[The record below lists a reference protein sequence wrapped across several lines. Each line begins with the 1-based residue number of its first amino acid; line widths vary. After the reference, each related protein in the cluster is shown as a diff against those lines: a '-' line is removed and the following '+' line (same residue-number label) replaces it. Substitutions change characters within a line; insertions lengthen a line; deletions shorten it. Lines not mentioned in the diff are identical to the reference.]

1 MASSRR
7 CASLSDRLCSVDSRC
22 EGRDILAFYAGMR
35 AEDRARGLQ
44 EQARLD
50 QIVAQIRERTRT
62 GNYDEEWTAM
72 RDGAVAE
79 LREIA
84 ERSLAAPDVFPGG
97 SALSFRARLETN
109 RLLSD
114 YSLGDD
120 ERRDLLAEA
129 HEDVAKS
136 LEAFA
141 RCGMV
146 SPRLE
151 PIWLSGYLHAAAG
164 ETLEARRAFE
174 ECLSLA
180 RRLQRADWQ
189 EFALQGLVDL
199 AREAGDF
206 REIAL
211 LLGEISRFRTPSESW
226 YLVREQATLLLEQ
239 DFAESASRFLLDHPP
254 VDALQRRE
262 WNILLGSAFLREG
275 KLDLAR
281 DQYALAEPM
290 RFSRDI
296 ALGMASVDLES
307 GHAERVIE
315 QLAKPEFQAG
325 LYPYEETL
333 ALQLSGEAALSL
345 GRHAEAAEK
354 LDRALRIGGD
364 IQDRISMQR
373 DLVGAATSVVGEKV
387 GLHALTLLARAR
399 ADLDQHLEAA
409 RVIESWQSRTLR
421 GTAEAELSTDDL
433 LAWARTTKLGLVT
446 WVVGADS
453 SVVVHV
459 APDGSAQAVPIRR
472 GRKSIEAAVRRLGEA
487 ARGSDPALADRL
499 ASQVRAEVL
508 PDAIRVRLASLGG
521 AGPERLLV
529 LVHGPIERL
538 PIEFLLRDERV
549 IPLVLPGLPSRRPG
563 APLETR
569 QLAHW
574 SILGSP
580 VDAAGVPTLPGAREE
595 LGEIAFLRGASGVE
609 DQGAVVLAGASSDPR
624 SLVRIGTAFDREALV
639 AALRSGRSIHVATHL
654 GKGCGGEGG
663 RLADVG
669 LELSGDESL
678 CAREIAEIVQCS
690 PSQSSPPARP
700 ERVASSTPRDCRAS
714 RGRSSSRARATSSSP
729 SGRSKT
735 GARASSPW
743 SSTAGSSMDCAL
755 RRLRRRP
762 AQPSARRTSARR
774 TGPHSG

>member
-1 MASSRR
+1 MARQERVLVASLGFGLVLVLLVGLRGSAPAETSQEPARSAAGSSATQTQLQSLDVDIREFLR
-7 CASLSDRLCSVDSRC
+7 LLGALRQGDDGVVPAMRELSDRLCSVDSRC

-345 GRHAEAAEK
+345 GRDAEAAEK

-409 RVIESWQSRTLR
+409 RAIESWQSRTLR

-453 SVVVHV
+453 SVVAHV

-487 ARGSDPALADRL
+487 IG
-499 ASQVRAEVL
+499 
-508 PDAIRVRLASLGG
+508 
-521 AGPERLLV
+521 ER
-529 LVHGPIERL
+529 R
-538 PIEFLLRDERV
+538 
-549 IPLVLPGLPSRRPG
+549 
-563 APLETR
+563 
-569 QLAHW
+569 
-574 SILGSP
+574 
-580 VDAAGVPTLPGAREE
+580 
-595 LGEIAFLRGASGVE
+595 IA
-609 DQGAVVLAGASSDPR
+609 
-624 SLVRIGTAFDREALV
+624 
-639 AALRSGRSIHVATHL
+639 
-654 GKGCGGEGG
+654 
-663 RLADVG
+663 
-669 LELSGDESL
+669 
-678 CAREIAEIVQCS
+678 
-690 PSQSSPPARP
+690 
-700 ERVASSTPRDCRAS
+700 
-714 RGRSSSRARATSSSP
+714 SRARCGPKCSPMRSACVSPASAERDRNVSSS
-729 SGRSKT
+729 
-735 GARASSPW
+735 W
-743 SSTAGSSMDCAL
+743 STARSSAC
-755 RRLRRRP
+755 R
-762 AQPSARRTSARR
+762 SNSSCETSA
-774 TGPHSG
+774 